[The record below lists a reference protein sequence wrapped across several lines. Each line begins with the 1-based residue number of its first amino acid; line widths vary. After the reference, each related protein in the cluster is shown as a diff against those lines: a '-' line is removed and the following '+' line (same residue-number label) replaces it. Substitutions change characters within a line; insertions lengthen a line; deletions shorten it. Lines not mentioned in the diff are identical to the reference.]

1 MLWAQLKKW
10 SFVTIPRLCPVS
22 GCSEEL
28 FGVTLRTEL
37 SSELDLGT
45 VRGEAGPVLR
55 HDGKGEK
62 NQVFSSRPPL
72 LDPL

>member
-1 MLWAQLKKW
+1 MLRAQLKKW
-10 SFVTIPRLCPVS
+10 SFVTIPGLCPVS

-28 FGVTLRTEL
+28 CGVTLRTEL
-37 SSELDLGT
+37 RSELDLEAA
-45 VRGEAGPVLR
+45 RKEAGPVPR

-62 NQVFSSRPPL
+62 NQVFSFRPL